1 IGLKEFEPLFQQL
14 DRLGIQDPTHPEV
27 TALREECLERM
38 KVATRQYAKR
48 QRSWIKNQMI
58 PLYLAQQQSHPRAT
72 GEVPSAGF
80 YLLDANQL
88 NQWNQQ
94 VGQQG
99 IDIAQQF
106 VNGKT
111 ELPNPVAVYPE
122 AAQYLNP
129 KAVDPHG
136 RDIDQWKKYR
146 CSECSEAST
155 TGEVVLNGPKEWE
168 EHQRSR
174 RHRRALRWLKK
185 SEALR
190 HNTAYQLAQKRR
202 QIPDA
207 IHPRSMDGMTSPA
220 NKPGPTPMVS
230 QEKLVSVLKTIQALK
245 NRGETEEKNP
255 ELAVLVNWVRH
266 VTQKVQAQKQ
276 QQQQQPTTNVTVPSG
291 ISTTGP
297 TTSAVQTN
305 GVANASPSTT
315 AVVQPAPPSNGPLST
330 NLPSQAPESTSL
342 NKSREVPFTEAQLEA
357 LKTQILA
364 YRLISKN
371 LPLPQNVRKALFSTA
386 ANLTPE
392 ERQAMEN
399 PTTLAGRIVE
409 AARKQV
415 LDPASQALEK
425 GYYSPYHLIQQ
436 YLDQPNGASVL
447 QRLVVPGIVPVGV
460 DPQVLIQERER
471 RIATR
476 IFNRIK
482 ELEDLPGNLAGG
494 DESSPTDAVL
504 VDGNGV
510 SNSQNPKLRALIELK
525 SLKLLEKQKMV
536 RREIMEGMQKTTTL
550 ATAQDRT
557 SFRRVKKLSKRDIQL
572 VEKLERQHRLDR
584 EKRERQR
591 HVEWLSNIVQHGRS
605 LVQWHKGL
613 QTRQAKMGRSVLQFH
628 AHVEKEEQKRVE
640 RVSKE
645 RLNALKANDEEAYLK
660 LLDQAKDSRISHLL
674 EQTDQY
680 LSSLTQALR
689 RQQNDTI
696 HTDPLMR
703 GGVEMMEGEDGYSYE
718 ENQTNDYYDSAHR
731 IKEVITEQPSI
742 MVSGTLKD
750 YQLKGLQW
758 MVSLYNN
765 RLNGIL
771 ADEMGL
777 GKTIQTIS
785 LITFLIEKKRQN
797 GPFLIIVPLST
808 LPNWNMEFDKWAPS
822 VRKVVYKGSP
832 PVRRSLQQN
841 EIRHGNFQVL
851 LTTFEYII
859 KDRPVLSR
867 IKWVHM
873 IIDEG
878 HRMKNVKS
886 KLTQTINQY
895 YNTRYRLILTGT
907 PLQNNL
913 PELWAL
919 LNFVLPRI
927 FDSVTSFD
935 EWFNTPFANSGGHD
949 RIALTE
955 EEALLV
961 IRRLHKVL
969 RPFLLRRLKKDVES
983 ELPDKVESVIKCRM
997 SGLQSVLYNQF
1008 RKHGMLFTG
1017 QNEKGKVGMKGLNNA
1032 IMQLRKLC
1040 NHPFVFEEVEQNVNP
1055 TRTNNDTLYRVAG
1068 KFELLDRILPK
1079 LFSTGHRVLIFF
1091 QMTQVITIM
1100 EDFLQYRGWRYLRLD
1115 GSTKAEDRSSM
1126 LKVFNAPD
1134 SPYQAFLLSTRAGG
1148 LGLNLQTAD
1157 TVIIFDSDWNPH
1169 QDLQAQDR
1177 AHRIGQTKEVR
1188 ILRLITEKSVEEN
1201 ILARAQYKL
1210 DMDGKVIQAGKFDQK
1225 STAEEREAYLRSLL
1239 EMDNEEAEAEE
1250 DVFDDEEINRILARG
1265 PDELGIFQQMDVE
1278 RKERTQQE
1286 WVNHGGTGS
1295 PPERLYTEAE
1305 VPSIYFQEYD
1315 AHAEER
1321 ELANLERR
1329 NRVKTQV
1336 MYDDV
1341 LSEEQWLDALENDVD
1356 IDELVQ
1362 KKRESKMRRVE
1373 RRRLK
1378 AQKAAGM
1385 SGSGGELLDVDSDG
1399 EPVPGAATP
1408 KSAMATPVQQGPRKR
1423 GRPRKYPLATPT
1435 AGDTPGSGVDGTP
1448 ESAGRG
1454 RPRGRK
1460 RVDQDDTASVDSAT
1474 TTGSGKRGGPGRGH
1488 KRRKTT
1494 ELDPLPPTV
1503 RNALTH
1509 VFEQAYEAVLN
1520 CADPA
1525 DGRLRSELFLE
1536 LPSKRI
1542 YPQYYVIIRKPI
1554 AMSMI
1559 RKRMRSAY
1567 YTSVESFVEDFD
1579 QMFHNACTF
1588 NEEGSWVYVDA
1599 CEMKRVFHDKLRE
1612 LCPHGGEPEEYLA
1625 WKRSQ
1630 EGNDGSGGG
1639 DHPSISGI
1647 ANATPPLTTA
1657 GEDNS
1662 HNSILDTPTQSGMSM
1677 NSTPNPLG
1685 DSSESQANTTI
1696 AHGVD
1701 TTTMNTVL
1709 PPHPLTFS
1717 ASTSHPSTVDQS
1729 GNGSGHE
1736 GPTSSVAD
1744 DNPFLSS

>member
-1 IGLKEFEPLFQQL
+1 
-14 DRLGIQDPTHPEV
+14 
-27 TALREECLERM
+27 
-38 KVATRQYAKR
+38 
-48 QRSWIKNQMI
+48 
-58 PLYLAQQQSHPRAT
+58 
-72 GEVPSAGF
+72 
-80 YLLDANQL
+80 
-88 NQWNQQ
+88 
-94 VGQQG
+94 
-99 IDIAQQF
+99 
-106 VNGKT
+106 
-111 ELPNPVAVYPE
+111 
-122 AAQYLNP
+122 
-129 KAVDPHG
+129 
-136 RDIDQWKKYR
+136 
-146 CSECSEAST
+146 
-155 TGEVVLNGPKEWE
+155 
-168 EHQRSR
+168 
-174 RHRRALRWLKK
+174 
-185 SEALR
+185 
-190 HNTAYQLAQKRR
+190 
-202 QIPDA
+202 
-207 IHPRSMDGMTSPA
+207 MDGMTSPA
-220 NKPGPTPMVS
+220 NKPGPTPMVA

-276 QQQQQPTTNVTVPSG
+276 QQQPPVQPTNVAVSSDMNMTG
-291 ISTTGP
+291 AATST
-297 TTSAVQTN
+297 VQTN
-305 GVANASPSTT
+305 GVSKSQSSTT
-315 AVVQPAPPSNGPLST
+315 TVVQPISHNNGPST
-330 NLPSQAPESTSL
+330 STVPSQAPASTAL
-342 NKSREVPFTEAQLEA
+342 NKTREVPFTEAQLEA

-371 LPLPQNVRKALFSTA
+371 LPLPPNVRRALFSTA

-392 ERQAMEN
+392 ERQAMES

-425 GYYSPYHLIQQ
+425 SYYSPYHLIQQ
-436 YLDQPNGASVL
+436 YLDQPNGASAL
-447 QRLVVPGIVPVGV
+447 QRLVVPGIVPVGI

-482 ELEDLPGNLAGG
+482 ELEELPRNLAGG
-494 DESSPTDAVL
+494 DGFTPTDAMVL
-504 VDGNGV
+504 DNNG
-510 SNSQNPKLRALIELK
+510 SGTSHNPKLRALIELK
-525 SLKLLEKQKMV
+525 SLKLLEKQKLV

-591 HVEWLSNIVQHGRS
+591 HVEWLTNIVQHGRS

-613 QTRQAKMGRSVLQFH
+613 QTRQTKMGRSVLQFH

-674 EQTDQY
+674 QQTDQY
-680 LSSLTQALR
+680 LSSLTQALK
-689 RQQNDTI
+689 RQQTDTI

-703 GGVEMMEGEDGYSYE
+703 GGIELMEDEESYSYE

-731 IKEVITEQPSI
+731 IKEVITEQPTI
-742 MVSGTLKD
+742 MVGGTLKD

-808 LPNWNMEFDKWAPS
+808 LPNWNLEFDKWAPS

-832 PVRRSLQQN
+832 PTRRSLQQN

-895 YNTRYRLILTGT
+895 YSTRYRLILTGT

-935 EWFNTPFANSGGHD
+935 EWFNTPFANSGGQD

-969 RPFLLRRLKKDVES
+969 RPFLLRRLKQDVES

-997 SGLQSVLYNQF
+997 SGLQSVLYNQI
-1008 RKHGMLFTG
+1008 RKYGMLFTG
-1017 QNEKGKVGMKGLNNA
+1017 QNEKGKMGMKGLNNT

-1040 NHPFVFEEVEQNVNP
+1040 NHPFVFEEVEQSVNP

-1079 LFSTGHRVLIFF
+1079 LFGTGHRVLIFF

-1148 LGLNLQTAD
+1148 LGLNLQSAD

-1239 EMDNEEAEAEE
+1239 EMDNEETEAEE
-1250 DVFDDEEINRILARG
+1250 DVFDNEEINRILARG
-1265 PDELGIFQQMDVE
+1265 PDELDIFQRMDQE

-1286 WVNHGGTGS
+1286 WVSQGGTGS
-1295 PPERLYTEAE
+1295 PPDRLFTEAE
-1305 VPSIYFQEYD
+1305 VPAIYFQEYD
-1315 AHAEER
+1315 AQAEER
-1321 ELANLERR
+1321 ELVNLQRK

-1341 LSEEQWLDALENDVD
+1341 LSEEQWLEALENDVD

-1373 RRRLK
+1373 RRRMK
-1378 AQKAAGM
+1378 AQKAALA
-1385 SGSGGELLDVDSDG
+1385 GSGQTLDIDSDG
-1399 EPVPGAATP
+1399 EPTGAVTP
-1408 KSAMATPVQQGPRKR
+1408 KSVVTTPVQQGPRKR
-1423 GRPRKYPLATPT
+1423 GRPRKYPLATFMT
-1435 AGDTPGSGVDGTP
+1435 GDTPGSGMDGGDGTP
-1448 ESAGRG
+1448 ESTGRG

-1460 RVDQDDTASVDSAT
+1460 RVDQDDTASVDSVT

-1494 ELDPLPPTV
+1494 EVDPLPPTV
-1503 RNALTH
+1503 RSTLTH
-1509 VFEQAYEAVLN
+1509 VFEQAYEAILN
-1520 CADPA
+1520 CTDPA

-1542 YPQYYVIIRKPI
+1542 YPQYYIIIRKPI
-1554 AMSMI
+1554 AMNMI

-1567 YTSVESFVEDFD
+1567 YTSVEAFVEDVD
-1579 QMFHNACTF
+1579 LMFHNACTF

-1612 LCPHGGEPEEYLA
+1612 LCPEGGESAEYLA

-1630 EGNDGSGGG
+1630 EGN
-1639 DHPSISGI
+1639 SISGDGDRL
-1647 ANATPPLTTA
+1647 AMPGLAYTTPPLMA
-1657 GEDNS
+1657 VGEDKS
-1662 HNSILDTPTQSGMSM
+1662 HSSVLNTPTQLGLDGGVSV

-1685 DSSESQANTTI
+1685 GSSEPQTNTTI

-1701 TTTMNTVL
+1701 TTTMNTL
-1709 PPHPLTFS
+1709 PPPPLTLS
-1717 ASTSHPSTVDQS
+1717 ASSSHPSTMGQDGKS
-1729 GNGSGHE
+1729 HHD
-1736 GPTSSVAD
+1736 PTTSSMAD
-1744 DNPFLSS
+1744 ENPFLSP